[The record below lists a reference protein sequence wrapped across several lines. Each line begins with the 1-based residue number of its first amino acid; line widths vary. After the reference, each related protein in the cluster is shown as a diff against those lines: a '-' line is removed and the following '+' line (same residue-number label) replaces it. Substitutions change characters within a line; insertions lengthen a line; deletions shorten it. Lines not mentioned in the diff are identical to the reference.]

1 MEEKIVYMPYI
12 LEETVLPLVID
23 GSESDMEK
31 ICEKYV
37 CKTKRDLSWMKFYSL
52 EVIDSIDNKDLTE

>member
-12 LEETVLPLVID
+12 LEETVRPLVID
-23 GSESDMEK
+23 VSESDIEK
-31 ICEKYV
+31 IREKY
-37 CKTKRDLSWMKFYSL
+37 CNTKRDLSWMKFYSL